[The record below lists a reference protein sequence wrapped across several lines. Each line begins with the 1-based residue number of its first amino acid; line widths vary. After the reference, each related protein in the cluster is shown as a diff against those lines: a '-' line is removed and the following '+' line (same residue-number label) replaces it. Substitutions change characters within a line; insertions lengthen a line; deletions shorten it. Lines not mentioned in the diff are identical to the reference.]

1 MASIL
6 NVDKIRANGST
17 TDGLT
22 IDSSGRVLIPQ
33 LPCASVGLTTANTK
47 DTSNPYTSTG
57 TIIFDDVFLNQGSVY
72 DTSNG
77 RFTAPVAGVY
87 ELSVSLLQD
96 DDGTVGALDIRFSKN
111 GTDINEGSNPYS
123 SNDTKYHTV
132 SWVRLIDLSANDYL
146 TMRLVTGG
154 LFINANSFYNVANF
168 KLVG

>member
-96 DDGTVGALDIRFSKN
+96 DDGTIGHFDIRIRKN
-111 GTDINEGSNPYS
+111 GVNLSGGFNAFS
-123 SNDTKYHTV
+123 SNDTLYHQV
-132 SWVRLIDLSANDYL
+132 AFSRLINLSANDAL
-146 TMRLVTGG
+146 DLRLVTGG
-154 LFINANSFYNVANF
+154 IYISTNNNYNVVNF
-168 KLVG
+168 RLVG

>member
-1 MASIL
+1 MPSQL
-6 NVDKIRANGST
+6 NVDSIRPNT
-17 TDGLT
+17 
-22 IDSSGRVLIPQ
+22 SGGAVTFPELY
-33 LPCASVGLTTANTK
+33 CASVGLTTANTK

-57 TIIFDDVFLNQGSVY
+57 IIIFDDVFLNQGSVY

-96 DDGTVGALDIRFSKN
+96 DDGTIGHLDIRFSKN

-123 SNDTKYHTV
+123 SNDTKYHQV
-132 SWVRLIDLSANDYL
+132 SYTRLIDLSANDYL

-154 LFINANSFYNVANF
+154 LFINADSQYNVANF
-168 KLVG
+168 RFMG